1 MSGANEKAQLKGTFS
16 KYLIGV
22 ALIVMCTL
30 VASTVAGIANADGR
44 NDADGVVDSSFGLG
58 GMKVGTTVAPSK
70 PTTKN
75 VKSKLAVTGTD
86 GANVEIRYKDG
97 KKTTDSALPYEI
109 SQYVDGKV
117 PAGTEIQL
125 VAEAKSEHGKE
136 FDCWAIVDDDG
147 NIITV
152 LSYDNLLDYVMPEEN
167 VNIQAIY
174 KEHVVAKLPEDT
186 ESRTGEGAAKLKIK
200 EGESTPVAVVIA
212 SYKGTDDSAYTIEFK
227 NWIRDDKF
235 IRESSKGIATDPD
248 STLEGHAYG
257 LASSASTG
265 KYEISITTQQG
276 YQPPQK
282 LSIICYD
289 KDGKR
294 IDDGSS
300 DLQIYTKDELNDIL
314 YDSEGNEVEP
324 PNVPYAISYPKY
336 NEMVVVGDLDIVN
349 YSYRVNVD
357 CLEYLGQG

>member
-30 VASTVAGIANADGR
+30 IASTVAGIANADGR
-44 NDADGVVDSSFGLG
+44 NDADGVVDASFGLG
-58 GMKVGTTVAPSK
+58 GMKVGTTVAPSSGKK

-75 VKSKLAVTGTD
+75 IKSKLAVTGTD

-97 KKTTDSALPYEI
+97 TKTTDPTLPYEI

-136 FDCWAIVDDDG
+136 FNCWAIVDDDG

-174 KEHVVAKLPEDT
+174 KEHVVAEVPKDEGVVIGQV
-186 ESRTGEGAAKLKIK
+186 EGRGAAKVTIN
-200 EGESTPVAVVIA
+200 EGTPVAVVVS
-212 SYKGTDDSAYTIEFK
+212 SYEGTDSKYSVKFK
-227 NWIRDDKF
+227 NYDKKVG
-235 IRESSKGIATDPD
+235 ISEKSSNESIGYTNEQSDNGIT
-248 STLEGHAYG
+248 GYVYG
-257 LASSASTG
+257 LDSSASSGNYTITVKTESG
-265 KYEISITTQQG
+265 QTPQRISLVRYDKEGNATPMNVLIYTTNDLETVYYDSNGEEVEQ
-276 YQPPQK
+276 PQK
-282 LSIICYD
+282 
-289 KDGKR
+289 
-294 IDDGSS
+294 
-300 DLQIYTKDELNDIL
+300 
-314 YDSEGNEVEP
+314 
-324 PNVPYAISYPKY
+324 PYAVSFIDGREIDIK
-336 NEMVVVGDLDIVN
+336 GDLDINN
-349 YSYRVNVD
+349 YSYVVVAES
-357 CLEYLGQG
+357 L

>member
-174 KEHVVAKLPEDT
+174 KEHVVAEVPKDEGVVIGQV
-186 ESRTGEGAAKLKIK
+186 EGRGAAKVTIKI
-200 EGESTPVAVVIA
+200 GRA
-212 SYKGTDDSAYTIEFK
+212 SC
-227 NWIRDDKF
+227 
-235 IRESSKGIATDPD
+235 RE
-248 STLEGHAYG
+248 
-257 LASSASTG
+257 
-265 KYEISITTQQG
+265 
-276 YQPPQK
+276 
-282 LSIICYD
+282 
-289 KDGKR
+289 
-294 IDDGSS
+294 
-300 DLQIYTKDELNDIL
+300 
-314 YDSEGNEVEP
+314 
-324 PNVPYAISYPKY
+324 
-336 NEMVVVGDLDIVN
+336 
-349 YSYRVNVD
+349 RV
-357 CLEYLGQG
+357 